1 MIILHYIKLKPYAKR
16 GRRGPDNRRLPVTRI
31 HYTAYFYYFQEGI
44 FHMQQPEAEGLF
56 SVAAY
61 PSDCGVCSSV
71 EMVQMIYFG
80 ALKNEDEHLAE

>member
-1 MIILHYIKLKPYAKR
+1 
-16 GRRGPDNRRLPVTRI
+16 
-31 HYTAYFYYFQEGI
+31 
-44 FHMQQPEAEGLF
+44 MQQPEAEGLF

-80 ALKNEDEHLAE
+80 ALKNEDEHLGE

>member
-1 MIILHYIKLKPYAKR
+1 MQKEGAGDPITGDYPSHVSIILHIFIIFKR
-16 GRRGPDNRRLPVTRI
+16 EFSTCSSRKRRDC
-31 HYTAYFYYFQEGI
+31 
-44 FHMQQPEAEGLF
+44 F